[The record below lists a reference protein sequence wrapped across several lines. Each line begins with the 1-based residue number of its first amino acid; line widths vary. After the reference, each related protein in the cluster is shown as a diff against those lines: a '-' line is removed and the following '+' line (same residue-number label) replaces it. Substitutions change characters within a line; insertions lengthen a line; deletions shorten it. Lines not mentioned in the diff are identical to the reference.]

1 MIELISV
8 VDGFNVILG
17 SWVVHLAAFL
27 TLILCFAGRLPK
39 YEGDP
44 DKTKQAT
51 IMYALLVFLHLV
63 LAVVKFISLYRNTY
77 FNNKMTIFIMI
88 MVFMTCELCQ
98 NWVFDRGEDINTLTK
113 DQIKFERW
121 LWIELQFI
129 ISFIFGGIFF
139 LLCSKIKRPVI
150 YFPQFGLIEENFGD
164 FVEANGVVIDL
175 TCNFSAPAI
184 VGIILGYRVGAIF
197 ETIPTVSGWLCIAQ
211 TIFLY
216 FAIFPT
222 RVSE

>member
-8 VDGFNVILG
+8 VDWFNVILG

-44 DKTKQAT
+44 DRTKQAT
-51 IMYALLVFLHLV
+51 IMYTLLVFLHLV
-63 LAVVKFISLYRNTY
+63 LAVVKFISLYHHTY

-98 NWVFDRGEDINTLTK
+98 NWVFDRGEDINTLTE

-139 LLCSKIKRPVI
+139 LLCSKIKRPVLSERAFYI
-150 YFPQFGLIEENFGD
+150 LNIFSTSNL
-164 FVEANGVVIDL
+164 FVSTAVLHVKSIDL
-175 TCNFSAPAI
+175 PIHLDPSWH
-184 VGIILGYRVGAIF
+184 RK
-197 ETIPTVSGWLCIAQ
+197 
-211 TIFLY
+211 LY
-216 FAIFPT
+216 L
-222 RVSE
+222 SDLS